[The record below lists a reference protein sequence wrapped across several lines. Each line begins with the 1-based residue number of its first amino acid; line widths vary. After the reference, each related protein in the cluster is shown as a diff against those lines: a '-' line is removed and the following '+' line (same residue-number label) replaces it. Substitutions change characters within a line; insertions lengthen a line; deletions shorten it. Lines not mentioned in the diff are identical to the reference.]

1 MPAPAPINP
10 KLIRALF
17 DYNPTT
23 GDLIPNKLA
32 ARAAVRISQYQWE
45 VGPHKY
51 STHRIIWA
59 WHNPDRPNP
68 YAVKFHDNNMKNT
81 RIENLY
87 ALDTNPRWVGHVKQ
101 VKMSIR
107 SDGTV
112 APVGAEPQHQPPTPA
127 PERPFVPRMSV
138 LRAEEAEAKRREE
151 LERSLATFERDV
163 TAEVAK
169 SELESIVNNWD

>member
-10 KLIRALF
+10 NLIRALF
-17 DYNPTT
+17 SYNPET

-32 ARAAVRISQYQWE
+32 TRAAVRISQYQWE
-45 VGPHKY
+45 IGPHKY
-51 STHRIIWA
+51 STHRIVWA
-59 WHNPDRPNP
+59 LHNPDKPNP

-87 ALDTNPRWVGHVKQ
+87 AIDTNPRWVGHVKQ

-107 SDGTV
+107 SDGTI
-112 APVGAEPQHQPPTPA
+112 APLGAEPQHQTPV
-127 PERPFVPRMSV
+127 PERPFIPRLSV

-163 TAEVAK
+163 MADFTQSQLNKIMTEW
-169 SELESIVNNWD
+169 E